1 MGNRG
6 EKVNN
11 RRVIYNVEIGIITCQ
26 LKPLTHR
33 QATSQGFGII
43 NPWDISLTP
52 GIFDFFEKA
61 SVV

>member
-33 QATSQGFGII
+33 QGTSQGFGII
-43 NPWDISLTP
+43 NPWDI
-52 GIFDFFEKA
+52 
-61 SVV
+61 

>member
-6 EKVNN
+6 EEVKN

-33 QATSQGFGII
+33 QSTSQGFGII
-43 NPWDISLTP
+43 NPWDI
-52 GIFDFFEKA
+52 
-61 SVV
+61 